1 VRAAIT
7 RNEAMLYRNAI
18 AAMALASVLLSV
30 SASAHDE
37 SKYPDWSGAWSRIG
51 NPRWDTS
58 RPQWA
63 QQPPITPEYQ
73 RIYEANVADMNAG
86 GQGTDPT
93 YTCLAPGMPRS
104 MIVYHPME
112 VVITPKTTYF
122 LIDHIHDSRRIV
134 TDGRDWP
141 ADVEP
146 SFAGYSIGRWI
157 DEDGVGRYDVLEV
170 ETRHMKGPR
179 SFDATGIPLHSDNK
193 TVVKERIY
201 PDKAN
206 PQFLVDEITTFDN
219 ALTSPWRV
227 VKRYQHSAD
236 MREAHR
242 ESVCAENNNHLK
254 IGGDDFMLGADGRL
268 MPVRKGQAPPDLRH
282 FDQTRR

>member
-1 VRAAIT
+1 
-7 RNEAMLYRNAI
+7 MLHRNAI
-18 AAMALASVLLSV
+18 AAMALASALLAA
-30 SASAHDE
+30 SAGARAHDE

-58 RPQWA
+58 KPQWA
-63 QQPPITPEYQ
+63 QEPPLTPEYQ
-73 RIYEANVADMNAG
+73 KIYEANVADMKAG
-86 GQGTDPT
+86 GQGADPT

-112 VVITPKTTYF
+112 VVITPNTTYL
-122 LIDHIHDSRRIV
+122 LIDHIHDSRRIF

-141 ADVEP
+141 EEVEL

-157 DEDGVGRYDVLEV
+157 DEDGDGRYDVLEV

-201 PDKAN
+201 RDRSN
-206 PQFLVDEITTFDN
+206 PQFLVNEITTFDN
-219 ALTSPWRV
+219 ALTRPWTV
-227 VKRYQHSAD
+227 IKRYQHNPD
-236 MREAHR
+236 LREAHR

-254 IGGDDFMLGADGRL
+254 IGGDDYMLSADGLL
-268 MPVRKGQAPPDLRH
+268 MPVRKGQAPPDLQY
-282 FDQTRR
+282 FDQTGR